1 MDWTQAIELG
11 FAAAGA
17 AILGSMLGL
26 GGGVFLVPLFTL
38 FFDID
43 PKIAVGA
50 SAVSVVLNSIVGSS
64 NHLRAGFTNLRVSM
78 LLGIVSA
85 IGALIG
91 ASIAVAADTS
101 VLSFVFGVV
110 LLYASISMIVKRTGV
125 VPNAP
130 PDAPDPFG
138 LRGSYVDGATRRRVE
153 YVPRRIKPG
162 LAISSGAGVLSGLL
176 GVGGGV
182 VQVPAM
188 NLFMAIP
195 LKAAAGTSSFM
206 VGITSVATATVFYA
220 EGKIDPS
227 VVVPTLFGIYA
238 GSQIGSRLTR
248 RLDTQRLLIIFVVVL
263 GYLGVSM
270 VLKSFGINLT
280 GR

>member
-1 MDWTQAIELG
+1 MDWTLAIELG

-50 SAVSVVLNSIVGSS
+50 SAVSVVANSIVGSS
-64 NHLRAGFTNLRVSM
+64 NHLGNGFTNLRISM

-91 ASIAVAADTS
+91 ATIAVGANTS
-101 VLSFVFGVV
+101 LLNFVFGLV
-110 LLYASISMIVKRTGV
+110 LIYASVSMILKRTNV
-125 VPNAP
+125 IPNAP
-130 PDAPDPFG
+130 PDASDPFE
-138 LRGSYVDGATRRRVE
+138 LRASYHDGTSRRVVE
-153 YVPRRIKPG
+153 YVPQRVRSG

-188 NLFMAIP
+188 NLFMSIP

-238 GSQIGSRLTR
+238 GSQIGSRLTKR
-248 RLDTQRLLIIFVVVL
+248 VDTQRLLLIFVVVL
-263 GYLGVSM
+263 GYLGLSM
-270 VLKSFGINLT
+270 LLKSFGINLT

>member
-1 MDWTQAIELG
+1 MDWTLAIELG

-43 PKIAVGA
+43 PRIAVGA
-50 SAVSVVLNSIVGSS
+50 SAVSVVANSIVGST
-64 NHLRAGFTNLRVSM
+64 NHLNNGFTNLRVSM

-91 ASIAVAADTS
+91 ATIAVSANTS
-101 VLSFVFGVV
+101 VLSFVFGLV
-110 LLYASISMIVKRTGV
+110 LLYASISMLVKRTNAV
-125 VPNAP
+125 ANAP
-130 PDAPDPFG
+130 PDTADPFG
-138 LRGSYVDGATRRRVE
+138 LRASYIDGASKQRVE
-153 YVPRRIKPG
+153 YVPNRIKPG

-188 NLFMAIP
+188 NLFMSIP

-220 EGKIDPS
+220 EGKIDPT
-227 VVVPTLFGIYA
+227 VVVPTLFGIYI
-238 GSQIGSRLTR
+238 GSQVGSRLTR

-263 GYLGVSM
+263 GYLGLSM
-270 VLKSFGINLT
+270 LLKSFGVNLT